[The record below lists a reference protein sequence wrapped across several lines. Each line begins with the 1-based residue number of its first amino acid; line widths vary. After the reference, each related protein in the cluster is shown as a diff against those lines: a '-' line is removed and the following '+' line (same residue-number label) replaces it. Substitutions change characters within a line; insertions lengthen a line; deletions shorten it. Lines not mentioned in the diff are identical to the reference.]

1 MQLSDHSTWE
11 IDTDTQEKVEKI
23 DLYGLL
29 AHSMTPQDADIILG
43 GESND
48 KPQQSRK
55 CVVLDTPMRLW
66 QERQKELN
74 AEAFPLPHLSATIL
88 KWEGNFEVLVDS
100 GASRDF
106 VNEATVK
113 LKGWKTMP
121 ATTPITVEVADG
133 RTQHLDRVAAVEI
146 QMAPGLIYRTLAYVM
161 PMGGAL
167 DVILGI
173 TWWATFEM
181 VRFYGQ
187 AEPKRLEVEV
197 DGKTFIMEAKAR
209 RRQKREMIKSINA
222 EWKAKLGEDHIE
234 IISP

>member
-1 MQLSDHSTWE
+1 
-11 IDTDTQEKVEKI
+11 
-23 DLYGLL
+23 
-29 AHSMTPQDADIILG
+29 
-43 GESND
+43 
-48 KPQQSRK
+48 
-55 CVVLDTPMRLW
+55 
-66 QERQKELN
+66 
-74 AEAFPLPHLSATIL
+74 L

-113 LKGWKTMP
+113 MKGWKTMP

-167 DVILGI
+167 DVILGM

-181 VRFYGQ
+181 VRFYGH
-187 AEPKRLEVEV
+187 AESKRLEVEV

-234 IISP
+234 IISPEEGARDMLLNDMVESAARREHHADFEKNVPLPTRSHGPGFDRGRISIYGHAAQGTG